1 MSTLNDFEIFAK
13 YSQDRIITDSLS
25 TLKIENKY
33 YVNLQGNYLARKE
46 GVFKSFE
53 ILANKIAEDKKAVV
67 MFAQNNRFVIVF
79 NGFWDEYHKSVK
91 YEYVDIDERKLN
103 KLIETAKVFGV
114 GFAPKYYLIID
125 GSENGLIVQKVVK
138 QKIAKINL
146 LSIKDIETQIK
157 ECNYIE
163 NNIEKSKK
171 ITTTIFL
178 SVASIFVLNFIFAYG
193 NGLIESAQKKEIS
206 IIDNNIATIQT
217 DLKIE
222 QEKRVDLEKRL
233 HDGKV
238 WCN

>member
-1 MSTLNDFEIFAK
+1 MSTLNDFEIFTK
-13 YSQDRIITDSLS
+13 YSEDKIITDGIS
-25 TLKIENKY
+25 TLKMENKY
-33 YVNLQGNYLARKE
+33 YINFQGNYLARSE

-53 ILANKIAEDKKAVV
+53 ILANKIVDDKKAVV
-67 MFAQNNRFVIVF
+67 MFVQNNRFVVVF
-79 NGFWDEYHKSVK
+79 NGFWDEYHKSIK

-114 GFAPKYYLIID
+114 GFAPKYYLVTD
-125 GSENGLIVQKVVK
+125 GSENGLIVQKVVN

-146 LSIKDIETQIK
+146 LSTKDIETHIK

-178 SVASIFVLNFIFAYG
+178 SIASIFVLNFIFAYG
-193 NGLIESAQKKEIS
+193 VGLIESAQKKEIS
-206 IIDNNIATIQT
+206 VIDNKMAILQT

-222 QEKRVDLEKRL
+222 QDKRLDLEKRL